1 METIN
6 DKIVTFLN
14 PKTIEP
20 AAKQQLENIAELPF
34 VFKHV
39 AVMPDCHLGKG
50 RRSGRS
56 LRRREPSYRQR
67 SELILAAV

>member
-34 VFKHV
+34 VVKHV

-50 RRSGRS
+50 ADGRIGHCDEGSHHTGSRRS
-56 LRRREPSYRQR
+56 
-67 SELILAAV
+67 